1 MSVGM
6 IMACLNADLDLEYV
20 PCNAEGKSC
29 GPYLVDYQYS
39 AFDLIG

>member
-6 IMACLNADLDLEYV
+6 IMACLRVDRELEYV
-20 PCNAEGKSC
+20 SFNKPHSY
-29 GPYLVDYQYS
+29 GPFLVDYQYS